1 MRQGRGT
8 CSPEALQESCVLCD
22 VQLSESSGA
31 RGQRE
36 LTRTFSKRDPAVG
49 CRMDCEGS
57 LEAGRAVGK
66 LLLLILV

>member
-1 MRQGRGT
+1 M
-8 CSPEALQESCVLCD
+8 LCG
-22 VQLSESSGA
+22 VQLAESSGA
-31 RGQRE
+31 EGQRE

-49 CRMDCEGS
+49 CWMDCEGI

>member
-1 MRQGRGT
+1 M
-8 CSPEALQESCVLCD
+8 LCD
-22 VQLSESSGA
+22 VQLAESSGA
-31 RGQRE
+31 KGQRE